1 MEPEFRLM
9 IVLGLQYVFSSL
21 EFVHACVCVS
31 GRENEILGPSGY
43 WLSRNDGGDD
53 GGEGGG
59 WPTYFLLIMPHTPT
73 LAWLPFTH
81 MITHH
86 RRRITAFFAYSY
98 SASFALVFTLRI
110 LFYLLLPHL
119 CLFLIALKGAFPF
132 NMSWH

>member
-31 GRENEILGPSGY
+31 GRENEILAPSGY
-43 WLSRNDGGDD
+43 WLSGNDGDD

-59 WPTYFLLIMPHTPT
+59 WPTYFHPIVPRTPT

-81 MITHH
+81 TITHH
-86 RRRITAFFAYSY
+86 SKRTTDFFAYSY
-98 SASFALVFTLRI
+98 PTSFALVSL
-110 LFYLLLPHL
+110 
-119 CLFLIALKGAFPF
+119 
-132 NMSWH
+132 